1 MSKISILIANY
12 NNGHFFKE
20 CFDSLI
26 AQTFTDWEAVILD
39 DASKDN
45 SLELIKNIIQDD
57 CRFKIYTN
65 ETNKGVGYTKR
76 RLVELSNSEICGFLD
91 PDDALVEEALEI
103 VFTAHSEN
111 PDVGLIYSNF
121 IFCDHLL
128 NKIKVHKATQI
139 NDLDEK
145 YLNFNA
151 EISHFATF
159 KKSVYNKTSGIDTY
173 LKMAEDKDWYM
184 KICEVAPVKH
194 IDKDLYLY
202 RIHGGGISN
211 KSENQA
217 NYWHWLALIK
227 MAERRN
233 IDIESLFLENF
244 VRRKEYDKETV
255 QNNNLKKE
263 LKQSRWIKLGHLLGF
278 CKFYKHL

>member
-57 CRFKIYTN
+57 SRFKIYAN

-76 RLVELSNSEICGFLD
+76 RLVELGSSEICGFLD
-91 PDDALVEEALEI
+91 PDDALAEEALET

-111 PDVGLIYSNF
+111 PDAGLIYSNF
-121 IFCDHLL
+121 IFCDHQL

-159 KKSVYNKTSGIDTY
+159 KKSIYDKTSGIDTY

-244 VRRKEYDKETV
+244 VRRKEYDKEID
-255 QNNNLKKE
+255 QNNNLKNK
-263 LKQSRWIKLGHLLGF
+263 LKQSRWIKLGRLLGF